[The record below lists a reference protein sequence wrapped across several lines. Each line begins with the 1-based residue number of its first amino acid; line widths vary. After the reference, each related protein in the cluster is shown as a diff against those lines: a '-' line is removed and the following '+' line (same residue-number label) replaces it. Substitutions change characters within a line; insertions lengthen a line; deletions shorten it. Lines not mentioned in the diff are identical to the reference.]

1 MTDRL
6 QELRER
12 FQSHFR
18 GFISEEHLIDLLTD
32 CAQVMTLGPVQVAKI
47 HAERTKNIA
56 QVIPDL
62 IDLVFA
68 LSLEI
73 YGEKEMERI
82 EKMTPEQL
90 QAELTADGYTEEKLA
105 ERLKRLKEQLAAHAA
120 HD

>member
-62 IDLVFA
+62 IALVFA

-73 YGEKEMERI
+73 DGEMERI